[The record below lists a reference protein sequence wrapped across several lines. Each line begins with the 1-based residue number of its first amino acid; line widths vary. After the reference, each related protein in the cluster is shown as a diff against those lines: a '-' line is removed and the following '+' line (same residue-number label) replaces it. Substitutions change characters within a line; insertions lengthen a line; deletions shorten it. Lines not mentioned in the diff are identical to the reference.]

1 MADYGASY
9 TDKEIAKLEKE
20 INAIYKEAEKDIQ
33 QKMNDFNRRYEAK
46 EKIHAKEVAEGK
58 ITQEEFDRWKKGQVF
73 QGKQWEAKR
82 EQILNT
88 MHHSNE
94 IATKMINGESMNVF
108 AVNANYMSYDLEH
121 NAGVNFGFGIYD
133 SSTVVNLIK
142 NDPKLLPE
150 WKIDEKKDY
159 IWSQKKLNN
168 SITQGI
174 IQGESLDKIANRLS
188 HKLSSLNENKMKTFA
203 RTAMTGAQNSGR
215 QMQLE
220 NAKKMGIDLMKE
232 WMATLDSHTR
242 DSHAD
247 VDGEQVEVDKKF
259 SNGLSYPGEPGG
271 APAEVYNCRCTMVSD
286 IKKYPSKYERYDA
299 IAGKRIDNMSYRD
312 WEKAKRDEG
321 EITGIKSLFSKQK
334 MSNLYYEMRD
344 MDSKLANQFY
354 KELGKYGKPSQ
365 VWGDYLTGGLDE
377 TATTKIDDILNNY
390 AQQKG
395 LSIPGTPDVKEM
407 FVNKKMSN
415 VYNELK
421 EKNVTLANQF
431 YKDLGKMGRP
441 SDVWNQYLAGTLDK
455 DNVAKIEKYLS
466 QYINENK
473 PVVTAIPKIKPEVK
487 PKSEAKPIIKPENKN
502 PVSKFDEKWLNR
514 NIKDNKFNTATGFN
528 EDVKKEMIKQLEKT
542 PDAYKRTFIG
552 TLKDIA
558 GANYRDKNRSYYR
571 NGDRAI
577 NIDLVGRMKDCKNY
591 ENPLHVWFHE
601 MGHAIDYRA
610 RSGGGRFS
618 AGVDFKEAFK
628 KDIAL
633 LNNKMSTSSG
643 IKAMNA
649 LRYDDESRGLQDIF
663 SSLKYINEK
672 GEFKNKISKN
682 VDQVRWNFAHSS
694 DYWRRE
700 NNPAVDARS
709 ELFAHLSAAQCSK
722 KQQEYMKEYFPNS
735 WETFNELISNS
746 KFNK

>member
-1 MADYGASY
+1 MADYAHEY
-9 TDKEIAKLEKE
+9 TDHEIAKLNKQ
-20 INAIYKEAEKDIQ
+20 IQDVYKEAEKDIQ
-33 QKMNDFNRRYEAK
+33 QKMDDFNKKYEKK
-46 EKIHAKEVAEGK
+46 EKIQAKKVAEGK

-73 QGKQWEAKR
+73 QGQQWQAKK
-82 EQILNT
+82 EQILDT

-94 IATKMINGESMNVF
+94 IATNMINDKTQNVF
-108 AVNANYMSYDLEH
+108 MTNANYMSYDMEH
-121 NAGVNFGFGIYD
+121 RAGINFGFGIYD
-133 SSTVVNLIK
+133 SNTVSKLIK
-142 NDPKLLPE
+142 DDPQLLPK
-150 WKIDEKKDY
+150 WKIDEPKDY
-159 IWSQKKLNN
+159 KWSQKKLNN
-168 SITQGI
+168 AITQGI
-174 IQGESLDKIANRLS
+174 IQGESLDKIANRIS
-188 HKLSSLNENKMKTFA
+188 KNLSSQNKNKMKTFA
-203 RTAMTGAQNSGR
+203 RTAMTRAQNAGR

-247 VDGEQVEVDKKF
+247 VDGEQVEIDKKF

-271 APAEVYNCRCTMVSD
+271 APAEVYNCRCTMVSEL
-286 IKKYPSKYERYDA
+286 KKYPSKFERYDA
-299 IAGKRIDNMSYRD
+299 IAGRRIDNMSYRD

-321 EITGIKSLFSKQK
+321 EITGIKSVFSKQK
-334 MSNLYYEMRD
+334 MSNVYYEMRD
-344 MDSKLANQFY
+344 TDKKLANQFY
-354 KELGKYGKPSQ
+354 KELGNHGKPSE
-365 VWGDYLTGGLDE
+365 VWSNYLTGNLDD
-377 TATTKIDDILNNY
+377 ATTAKIDDILNNY

-395 LSIPGTPDVKEM
+395 FSIPGTPDVKEM
-407 FVNKKMSN
+407 FANKKMSN

-431 YKDLGKMGRP
+431 YKDLGKMGKP
-441 SDVWNQYLAGTLDK
+441 SEVWNQYLAGTLDK
-455 DNVAKIEKYLS
+455 NNAAKIEKYLS
-466 QYINENK
+466 QHINENK
-473 PVVTAIPKIKPEVK
+473 PVITTIPKPKPEVK
-487 PKSEAKPIIKPENKN
+487 PKPEAKPIIEPEDKKSA
-502 PVSKFDEKWLNR
+502 SKFDEKWLNR
-514 NIKDNKFNTATGFN
+514 NIKNNKFNTATGFN

-542 PDAYKRTFIG
+542 PDAYKRSFVG

-577 NIDLVGRMKDCKNY
+577 NIDFVGRMKDCKNY

-618 AGVDFKEAFK
+618 ASVDFKEAFK

-633 LNNKMSTSSG
+633 LNDKMSTSDG

-649 LRYDDESRGLQDIF
+649 LRYNDESRGLQNIF

-682 VDQVRWNFAHSS
+682 VDQVRYNWSHS
-694 DYWRRE
+694 DEYWRRE